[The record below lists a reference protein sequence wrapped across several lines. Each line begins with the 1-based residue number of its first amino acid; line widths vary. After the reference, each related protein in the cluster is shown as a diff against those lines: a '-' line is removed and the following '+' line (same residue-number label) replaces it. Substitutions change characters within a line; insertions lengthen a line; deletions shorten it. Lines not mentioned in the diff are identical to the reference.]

1 MPNQQQRDDSVRL
14 LNTIDPSDRILLYPS
29 SCRYFR
35 EIEDMDFDSV
45 LLVSNSFARSYRAG
59 KTICLKEDNNFVIG
73 HLLGRGI
80 ELDALCVIRDGCEQ
94 GGNYECILSPHSIGR
109 MLPILRACATIS
121 KDHHGI
127 SEHLPWTLKKIPVP
141 DHPKQFAKHS
151 SPINEL
157 SSFQV
162 SKRERSERIS
172 RMGCLE
178 VVVSHQSIWENLRS
192 HDLLFMAPFASS
204 HEGYHHFLDGLA
216 SAGIETSNIKVNSV
230 RPVLSIAALLDQ
242 AEERECERICLGPI
256 ADGNYGQILEE
267 ISRHQGK
274 YLREI
279 KFCHLDADDL
289 KSIS

>member
-1 MPNQQQRDDSVRL
+1 
-14 LNTIDPSDRILLYPS
+14 
-29 SCRYFR
+29 
-35 EIEDMDFDSV
+35 MDFDSV
-45 LLVSNSFARSYRAG
+45 LLVSNSFDRSYRAG

-80 ELDALCVIRDGCEQ
+80 ELDALCVIRDGCLE

-109 MLPILRACATIS
+109 ILPILRSGATIS
-121 KDHHGI
+121 KDHYGL
-127 SEHLPWTLKKIPVP
+127 SRRLPWTLKKIPVP
-141 DHPKQFAKHS
+141 EYPKQFAKHS

-192 HDLLFMAPFASS
+192 HDLFFMAPFANS
-204 HEGYHHFLDGLA
+204 HEGYRHFLDGLA

-279 KFCHLDADDL
+279 KFCHLNAGDFASLKRDL
-289 KSIS
+289 TTGKPKQA